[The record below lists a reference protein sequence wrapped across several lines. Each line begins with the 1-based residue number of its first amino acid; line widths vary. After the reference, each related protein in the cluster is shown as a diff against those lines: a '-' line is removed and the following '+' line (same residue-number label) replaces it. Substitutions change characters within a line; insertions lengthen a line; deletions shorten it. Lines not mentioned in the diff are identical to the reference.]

1 MATDIVQSLFGVTPE
16 LYQQQQAALADKRA
30 LELATLTPM
39 QRAEFNIGR
48 GAYQLAGALG
58 GPDPALQLI
67 SFRQSVAQQIDPTD
81 PESVQAGIQA
91 LQSRDPQG
99 AMMLAQE
106 YRRLQESGALVRQRE
121 AAAQASEAA
130 AKREK
135 TQAVPAD
142 ILKARELATLKQQ
155 RNLLSM
161 DTRDETGQVAQQLE
175 LLDAQIAAL
184 EQRKPIVVGNA
195 LVTEGGKVI
204 YSGEPKLPSVG
215 EAREAVSL
223 ERFNKPF
230 AQLTQPERAAVNQVV
245 STEAFARAQA
255 GAAVSPIAVVGP
267 TGAPMF
273 VSREQAVRGGM
284 TPAAEARQFLPP
296 SLQKD
301 ESKDLELVDSLAMR
315 RESLKEPLA
324 LLTPD
329 PQTNKPPLELGPAK
343 NAGYMARNAAGNS
356 TPESRAY
363 AALQR
368 AVQEATNLKTD
379 AAKGV
384 QTDKDV
390 LRFANELTAAFG
402 KYDTKTTLEAL
413 ANFNKATQ
421 SALEKTQ
428 ARIDARRK
436 GQGVAPFYG
445 ASTAPK
451 GTPENPIKLD

>member
-1 MATDIVQSLFGVTPE
+1 MATDIVQSLFGLTPE
-16 LYQQQQAALADKRA
+16 MYEQQQAAAADKRA
-30 LELATLTPM
+30 LALAQLDPM

-48 GAYQLAGALG
+48 SAYQLAGALG
-58 GPDPALQLI
+58 AADPQLELI
-67 SFRQSVAQQIDPTD
+67 SFRQSVARNLDPTN
-81 PESVQAGIQA
+81 PESIKAGIQA
-91 LQSRDPQG
+91 LKDRDPQG
-99 AMMLAQE
+99 AMLLTQE
-106 YRRLQESGALVRQRE
+106 YRKALESGALVQQRTAERMTDAQRNALAYAAGLGLTPGTEEYRTAYLAKFEELTAKAGRTETFGAERE
-121 AAAQASEAA
+121 A
-130 AKREK
+130 
-135 TQAVPAD
+135 
-142 ILKARELATLKQQ
+142 IARELY
-155 RNLLSM
+155 
-161 DTRDETGQVAQQLE
+161 G
-175 LLDAQIAAL
+175 
-184 EQRKPIVVGNA
+184 KP
-195 LVTEGGKVI
+195 
-204 YSGEPKLPSVG
+204 
-215 EAREAVSL
+215 VS
-223 ERFNKPF
+223 
-230 AQLTQPERAAVNQVV
+230 QLTQPEIAAVNKRVEGAVKAQTFGVEREAVSRELYNKPFSELTQVQIAAV
-245 STEAFARAQA
+245 NKRVEAQGVARAQA

-267 TGAPMF
+267 SGAPMF

-301 ESKDLELVDSLAMR
+301 ESKDLELVDSLTMR
-315 RESLKEPLA
+315 RESLKEPLT

-329 PQTNKPPLELGPAK
+329 PTTKKPPLELGPAK
-343 NAGYMARNAAGNS
+343 NAGYMARNATGNS

-428 ARIDARRK
+428 SRIDARRK

-445 ASTAPK
+445 TGAAPR